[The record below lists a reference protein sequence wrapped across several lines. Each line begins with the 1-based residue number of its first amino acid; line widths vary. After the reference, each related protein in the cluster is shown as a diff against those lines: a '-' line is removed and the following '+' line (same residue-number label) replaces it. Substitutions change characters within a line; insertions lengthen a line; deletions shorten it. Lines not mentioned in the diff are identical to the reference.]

1 MKVKYIQVLYV
12 LVYKAEDVW
21 KDSIHPTVDVP
32 MIYNTTE
39 SLFLHLSLEGFEQ
52 GI

>member
-1 MKVKYIQVLYV
+1 MKFIQALHV

-21 KDSIHPTVDVP
+21 RDSIHPTEDVP

-39 SLFLHLSLEGFEQ
+39 SLFLHLSLEAFEQ